1 MTGAG
6 EGIGGG
12 EELTEKKSKQNRPPP
27 KLQPIEMLSEF
38 RGEHGSI
45 GQDHLNRGEYHEAI
59 NFFDKAFASAST
71 ASFAFCQSAIVA
83 SCLYIKAW

>member
-1 MTGAG
+1 VTGAG

-27 KLQPIEMLSEF
+27 KYPPIEMLSEF

-45 GQDHLNRGEYHEAI
+45 GQDLLDRGEYQEAI
-59 NFFDKAFASAST
+59 NFLTK
-71 ASFAFCQSAIVA
+71 
-83 SCLYIKAW
+83 L